1 MNSLSFL
8 VCPLTGL
15 ICDKLS
21 LPRIKS
27 ASFIMIFIIVI
38 EATISFLPLIEA
50 PWPVYV
56 MAVLFPIGRTF
67 FYGVSNLVRSYTS
80 LTDTAEKKIRH
91 RTVCPFRGHLAPR
104 LFLIRFSFFDRNS
117 CARIRMALKAPHS
130 PVSVNQLRIFYQ
142 KFQ

>member
-1 MNSLSFL
+1 MDDYKKNDSSSENLEDDIEQAEEDEKSDLQIILSKDYLAFLWNYIILDIRIIVTFPIWPLIVQQAFKDDQNGIDDANSFFTRMNSLSFL

-50 PWPVYV
+50 PWPV
-56 MAVLFPIGRTF
+56 
-67 FYGVSNLVRSYTS
+67 
-80 LTDTAEKKIRH
+80 
-91 RTVCPFRGHLAPR
+91 
-104 LFLIRFSFFDRNS
+104 
-117 CARIRMALKAPHS
+117 
-130 PVSVNQLRIFYQ
+130 
-142 KFQ
+142 

>member
-38 EATISFLPLIEA
+38 ETTISFLPLIEA

-56 MAVLFPIGRTF
+56 MTVLFPIGRTF
-67 FYGVSNLVRSYTS
+67 FYGVSNLVRSYIFIIS
-80 LTDTAEKKIRH
+80 NKSFIENFDGKKKIIII
-91 RTVCPFRGHLAPR
+91 
-104 LFLIRFSFFDRNS
+104 FLR
-117 CARIRMALKAPHS
+117 
-130 PVSVNQLRIFYQ
+130 YY
-142 KFQ
+142 